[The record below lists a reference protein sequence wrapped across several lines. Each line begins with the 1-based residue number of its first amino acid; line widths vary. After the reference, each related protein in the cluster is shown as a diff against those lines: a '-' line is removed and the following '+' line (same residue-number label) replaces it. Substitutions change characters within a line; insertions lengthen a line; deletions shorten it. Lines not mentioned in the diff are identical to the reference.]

1 MPQDD
6 LAVQQNPFDT
16 SGEQTELDALNAEL
30 EQARANIEGNFSE
43 YFAQNATPELDE
55 LYFEDKKAFADEFQ
69 KMQNVY
75 FDEQIGVK
83 QARAGELES
92 SIAQKQQFGV
102 IDEAL
107 KNFQAAH
114 PDVNIEEL
122 FRFMNE
128 DLSPKKVAELESLP
142 PEQFFDELYA
152 LYGQMMSGESAN
164 EAKKEKL
171 PQQLRGVPSNNTQS
185 GAASELP
192 TQRL

>member
-6 LAVQQNPFDT
+6 LAVQNEFDT

-43 YFAQNATPELDE
+43 FFAQNATPELDE

-75 FDEQIGVK
+75 FDEQIGAK

-102 IDEAL
+102 IDSAM

-114 PDVNIEEL
+114 PDVNVDEL
-122 FRFMNE
+122 FRFMSE
-128 DLSPKKVAELESLP
+128 DLSPKKVAELENLP
-142 PEQFFDELYA
+142 PEQFFEELYA
-152 LYGQMMSGESAN
+152 LYQQMMSGESAGG

>member
-6 LAVQQNPFDT
+6 LAVQNEFDT
-16 SGEQTELDALNAEL
+16 SSEQSELDALNAEL

-43 YFAQNATPELDE
+43 YFAQNATAELDE

-75 FDEQIGVK
+75 FEEQIGIK
-83 QARAGELES
+83 QARAGELQN

-102 IDEAL
+102 IDSAM
-107 KNFQAAH
+107 KSFQAAH
-114 PDVNIEEL
+114 PDVNVDEL
-122 FRFMNE
+122 FRFMSE
-128 DLSPKKVAELESLP
+128 DLSPKKVAELENLP
-142 PEQFFDELYA
+142 PEQFFEELYA
-152 LYGQMMSGESAN
+152 LYQQTMSGESGG